1 MQTYRQKQTNVSD
14 RRKDE
19 RIEIDIKSSLKYLG

>member
-14 RRKDE
+14 RRKGE